1 MAGLTLDTGALI
13 GFERLDRR
21 VLTHLKNAQ
30 LLGLELTVPTAVIAE
45 AWRGGARSARIAKL
59 LQACSVE
66 PLFDDLARVAGESI
80 AATTGATVVD
90 AIVMASAASRGDRVL
105 TSDFDDLDGL
115 RAYFPAVR
123 LLAV

>member
-13 GFERLDRR
+13 GYERLDRR

-30 LLGLELTVPTAVIAE
+30 LLGVELTVPTAVIAE

-59 LQACSVE
+59 LQTCSIE
-66 PLFDDLARVAGESI
+66 PLFDDLARVAGEAI

-90 AIVMASAASRGDRVL
+90 AIVMGSAAARGDRVL
-105 TSDFDDLDGL
+105 TSDFDDLDCL
-115 RAYFPAVR
+115 RGYFPAVR
-123 LLAV
+123 LLVV